1 MNNNFSISLSFC
13 AKFRFPCC
21 PSVEETDCS
30 TVWVRNSVQVS
41 FPFCLVAT
49 LQLLDLQLACDTRH
63 SKITQKK
70 SKSPLK
76 VRLFKPDFQLF
87 VRITTYTLHSSVPV
101 FKVRVFGAC
110 TRDEIHEEASG

>member
-13 AKFRFPCC
+13 AKLRFPCC

-70 SKSPLK
+70 IKISVESTAFQTGFSIIRANYYIYATQQCARLQSKSLWGMHP
-76 VRLFKPDFQLF
+76 R
-87 VRITTYTLHSSVPV
+87 
-101 FKVRVFGAC
+101 
-110 TRDEIHEEASG
+110 